1 MKTYENKNNLDKL
14 LENVMRF
21 ATYFMM
27 VDDYKNVIVKTKP
40 NPEEWFQSPYP
51 ILVCQNDI

>member
-27 VDDYKNVIVKTKP
+27 VDDYKNDKLELSCAKLSTA
-40 NPEEWFQSPYP
+40 
-51 ILVCQNDI
+51 